1 MKTRSCGRL
10 ASASVLPQAEVE
22 SNLSLNP
29 IKMDQEETM
38 ESLDQP
44 LEEES
49 QDQPDVESEDDSA
62 YEETEEQPEED
73 SEESEEEI
81 PVDELKAGY
90 LRQQDYTK
98 KTQELAQ
105 MRKELEELKA
115 SMSET
120 KKPKLSPEHEKARQT
135 LKQLGFVS
143 KDEVLQEIS
152 RMTAKQRM
160 DAEKKRLGVDEDVYN
175 AARYIQSTK
184 QLNGED
190 ITIEEAIKK
199 LTGKGRKVVKRKA
212 VGTKGGVASQPKSSS
227 NSITLQEFEKLDPN
241 SKKYEKVVAKWREGK
256 LKIIN

>member
-1 MKTRSCGRL
+1 
-10 ASASVLPQAEVE
+10 
-22 SNLSLNP
+22 
-29 IKMDQEETM
+29 MDQEETM

-44 LEEES
+44 LDEES
-49 QDQPDVESEDDSA
+49 QDQPDVESDDDSA
-62 YEETEEQPEED
+62 YEDDEEQPEED

-115 SMSET
+115 NMAEA
-120 KKPKLSPEHEKARQT
+120 KQPQLSPEHEKARQT

-152 RMTAKQRM
+152 RMTARQQM

-184 QLNGED
+184 QLQGED
-190 ITIEEAIKK
+190 LSIEEAIEK
-199 LTGKGRKVVKRKA
+199 LTGKGRKVVKRKT
-212 VGTKGGVASQPKSSS
+212 VGTKGGVASQPKVSGV
-227 NSITLQEFEKLDPN
+227 SITLEEFKKLDPS
-241 SKKYEKVVAKWREGK
+241 SKKYEQVVSKWREGK
-256 LKIIN
+256 LKVIS